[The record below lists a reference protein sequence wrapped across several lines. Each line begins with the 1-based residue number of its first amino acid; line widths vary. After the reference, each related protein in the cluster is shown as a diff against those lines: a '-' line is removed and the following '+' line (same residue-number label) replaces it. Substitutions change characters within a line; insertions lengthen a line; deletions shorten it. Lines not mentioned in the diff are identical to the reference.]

1 MRIEH
6 PMIPVRPSLWKMTR
20 IPIAALF
27 IGFIVLRVH
36 YRIEHNRDALLRA
49 QQSAYLCG
57 NINERFFGEQE
68 PFAPTDP
75 AERRRFILANSIRGF
90 VISVEQFNQE
100 IQTALKDAQRLKL
113 EPSELADIA
122 HAAGDLPLAEKAARE
137 ALGGANQ
144 NRPLPHVILGDIL
157 YASKKYPEAETEYR
171 KAVELTVGNRRDL
184 SFNPIQRL
192 ARLYADEQTATPT
205 LDASGNE
212 IPRQTRII
220 SRKQY
225 SLGYWQE
232 VVTAHENSPI
242 AQESERIRAKIP
254 LANAC
259 IHFAHI
265 LRECGRNDE
274 AKAQY
279 IRAFKIYRSPEGGV
293 PGETQKI
300 RKYIESLTAG
310 DGKEGER

>member
-1 MRIEH
+1 MRSGH
-6 PMIPVRPSLWKMTR
+6 SMSHVRPSLWKMTR

-27 IGFIVLRVH
+27 IGLVVLLVP
-36 YRIEHNRDALLRA
+36 YRIEHNRNALLRA
-49 QQSAYLCG
+49 QQSAYVCRE
-57 NINERFFGEQE
+57 INERFFGDQE

-75 AERRRFILANSIRGF
+75 PERRRFILANFIHGSL
-90 VISVEQFNQE
+90 ISVEQFNQE

-122 HAAGDLPLAEKAARE
+122 HAAGDLPLAEKAARI

-144 NRPLPHVILGDIL
+144 NQALPHVILGDIL

-171 KAVELTVGNRRDL
+171 KAVELTVGKRSDL

-232 VVTAHENSPI
+232 VVTAHENSPNV
-242 AQESERIRAKIP
+242 QQSERIGAKIP

-259 IHFAHI
+259 IPFAHL

-274 AKAQY
+274 AKVQY
-279 IRAFKIYRSPEGGV
+279 LRAFKIYRSPEGGA
-293 PGETQKI
+293 PDETQKI
-300 RKYIESLTAG
+300 QKYIECLTAG
-310 DGKEGER
+310 DGKEGKK